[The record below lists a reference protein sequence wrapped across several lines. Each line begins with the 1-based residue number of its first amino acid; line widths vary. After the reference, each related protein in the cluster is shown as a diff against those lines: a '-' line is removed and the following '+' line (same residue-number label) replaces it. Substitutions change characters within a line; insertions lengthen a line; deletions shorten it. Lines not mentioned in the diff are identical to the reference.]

1 MIFGHFQKLKNY
13 DFFYGFKSMKFDFP
27 LLNRTNRLNALVCNR
42 LIDPKEE
49 MRIEKMLAH
58 VFKAKI

>member
-1 MIFGHFQKLKNY
+1 MT
-13 DFFYGFKSMKFDFP
+13 FDFP

-58 VFKAKI
+58 VQSKNIKTDFAYQF